1 MMNAGKD
8 KKDKIIR
15 IILIIIIILLL
26 IHNCNL
32 IRKKNKDK
40 VPSGNVNIIEI
51 TCEDDNKCDVTPDE
65 NKKDDSN
72 SDDGNQS
79 NSGTTTNNNKN
90 TKQGT
95 TSSDEKKDNQSTT
108 TETDSGTTPSTGGD
122 VGNDDNNDDDDYND
136 NKVTVFDSDVKWE
149 DTTALK
155 IFTDS
160 VYHLDGKI
168 APESSNTYQFVVKNS
183 TMFKLN
189 YNISFIETNPYH
201 INMKYKLKKNNTYL
215 VDHYVSYDELNIN
228 DQILNSK
235 SNDTFYLEW
244 KWVSSDHDNEAGNVE
259 ANYSLKIEVKAE
271 SV

>member
-1 MMNAGKD
+1 MMKDRKD
-8 KKDKIIR
+8 KKDKIIK

-32 IRKKNKDK
+32 IKKKNKDK

-65 NKKDDSN
+65 NKKDDSTKDDKKN
-72 SDDGNQS
+72 SGTNKNGTRQNTTNGEEKKDSQGTTTET
-79 NSGTTTNNNKN
+79 NSGTTEP
-90 TKQGT
+90 
-95 TSSDEKKDNQSTT
+95 TSD
-108 TETDSGTTPSTGGD
+108 D
-122 VGNDDNNDDDDYND
+122 VEEDAI
-136 NKVTVFDSDVKWE
+136 TVFDSDVKWE
-149 DTTALK
+149 DTTQLK

-160 VYHLDGKI
+160 VYHLEGKI

-183 TMFKLN
+183 TKYKLN
-189 YNISFIETNPYH
+189 YNISFIETNTYH
-201 INMKYKLKKNNTYL
+201 INMKYKLKKNDTYL

>member
-1 MMNAGKD
+1 MMKDRKD
-8 KKDKIIR
+8 KKDKIIK

-32 IRKKNKDK
+32 ITKKNGEK

-65 NKKDDSN
+65 NKKDTVTTDSKN
-72 SDDGNQS
+72 DTSTNKSSDTKES
-79 NSGTTTNNNKN
+79 TTSGTEKKSSQSATSGTSSSTTDDTTN
-90 TKQGT
+90 
-95 TSSDEKKDNQSTT
+95 
-108 TETDSGTTPSTGGD
+108 TDIEE
-122 VGNDDNNDDDDYND
+122 DDDEEE
-136 NKVTVFDSDVKWE
+136 VSIFDSDVKWE
-149 DTTALK
+149 DTTQLK

-183 TMFKLN
+183 TKYKLN

-201 INMKYKLKKNNTYL
+201 INMKYKLKKNDIYL

-244 KWVSSDHDNEAGNVE
+244 KWVSSDHDNEAGEVE
-259 ANYSLKIEVKAE
+259 ANYSLNIEVKAE